1 MTGNPARRERMS
13 GKKQV
18 VSVDRI
24 YLSYEELAAYVGISV
39 RTLRALVKDAGL
51 PYYRI
56 GKLHKFRRD
65 DFDQWAA
72 TRKESGSRI
81 DRLVDEIVRE
91 TRRARKA

>member
-1 MTGNPARRERMS
+1 MS
-13 GKKQV
+13 GKKRV

-24 YLSYEELAAYVGISV
+24 YLSYEELAAYAGICV

-51 PYYRI
+51 PFYRI

-65 DFDQWAA
+65 DFDQWAT

-81 DRLVDEIVRE
+81 DKLVDEIVRE